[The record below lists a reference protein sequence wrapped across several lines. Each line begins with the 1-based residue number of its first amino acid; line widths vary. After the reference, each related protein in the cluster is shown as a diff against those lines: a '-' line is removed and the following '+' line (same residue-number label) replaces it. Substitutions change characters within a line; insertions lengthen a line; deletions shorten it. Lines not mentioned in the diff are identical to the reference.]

1 MRQQYPNSSDPQPL
15 RSLDYSRYLSDGTE
29 RAQTFSGV
37 LVFFLG
43 FAGWYPVARRLP
55 FTALADTPRNLIL
68 LQVTWAAVCL
78 AAVALSGCTS
88 DKTDEPP
95 AITVNAVQSA
105 LLQAKDLG
113 STWTPPDASPPPST
127 LPTLCAG
134 DAKRPAIPGKPTAV
148 TASAVDSGEAGAQ
161 SFDQVGLVYADSKA
175 ATAARDTL
183 QAAAKACAATASH
196 SPQATAESP
205 EAGYTETFSTRPLT
219 SGAWAG
225 FAVLRHKVY
234 EKGSAATGDT
244 AVAVLAWRNA
254 VLVASYA
261 VYRIQQASQPPDF
274 SGDWQRLVGAF
285 VSRVNK
291 QAG

>member
-1 MRQQYPNSSDPQPL
+1 MFRARSVAVRLAVIALSAGSASTACSSDKP
-15 RSLDYSRYLSDGTE
+15 
-29 RAQTFSGV
+29 
-37 LVFFLG
+37 
-43 FAGWYPVARRLP
+43 
-55 FTALADTPRNLIL
+55 
-68 LQVTWAAVCL
+68 
-78 AAVALSGCTS
+78 
-88 DKTDEPP
+88 DEPP

-105 LLQAKDLG
+105 LLQATDLG
-113 STWTPPDASPPPST
+113 ATWTPPDASPPPST
-127 LPTLCAG
+127 LPALCAG
-134 DAKRPAIPGKPTAV
+134 DAKRPAVPGKPTTV

-161 SFDQVGLVYADSKA
+161 SFDQVGLVYPDTKS

-196 SPQATAESP
+196 APQATSESP
-205 EAGYTETFSTRPLT
+205 EAGYTETFSTRPLS
-219 SGAWAG
+219 SGPWAG
-225 FAVLRHKVY
+225 FAVVRHKIY

-244 AVAVLAWRNA
+244 AVAVLTSRNA

>member
-1 MRQQYPNSSDPQPL
+1 VL
-15 RSLDYSRYLSDGTE
+15 R
-29 RAQTFSGV
+29 
-37 LVFFLG
+37 
-43 FAGWYPVARRLP
+43 ARS
-55 FTALADTPRNLIL
+55 F
-68 LQVTWAAVCL
+68 AVCL
-78 AAVALSGCTS
+78 AVMALTGCTVGCTAGCTA
-88 DKTDEPP
+88 DKTDKGPE
-95 AITVNAVQSA
+95 ITVNAVQSG
-105 LLQAKDLG
+105 LLRAGDLG
-113 STWTPPDASPPPST
+113 PTWTPPDSSPPPST
-127 LPTLCAG
+127 LPALCG
-134 DAKRPAIPGKPTAV
+134 GGVTRPAIPGKPAVV

-161 SFDQVGLVYADSKA
+161 SFDQVGLVYPDSKS

-225 FAVLRHKVY
+225 FAVVRHKVY

-244 AVAVLAWRNA
+244 AVAVLASRNA

-261 VYRIQQASQPPDF
+261 VYRIQQASQPADF

-285 VSRVNK
+285 VSRVNR